1 MTLFFTTVDLSH
13 LPLPEAIEG
22 AFRIVAEQA
31 NVPIPS
37 PRPTRTWR
45 TSTPTPLRRNPNDL
59 WT

>member
-37 PRPTRTWR
+37 PPPDEDVEDIDTD
-45 TSTPTPLRRNPNDL
+45 PVEEEPE
-59 WT
+59 